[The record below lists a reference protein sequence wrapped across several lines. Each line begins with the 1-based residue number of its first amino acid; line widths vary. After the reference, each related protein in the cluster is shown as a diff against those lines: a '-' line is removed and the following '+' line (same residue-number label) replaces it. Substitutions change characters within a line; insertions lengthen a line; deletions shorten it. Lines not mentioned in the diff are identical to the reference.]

1 LMWLTK
7 IDDNAAKELANF
19 KGQLDVTSYY
29 NIKEKIEKE
38 KKTIN
43 NDSNINSQKVTN
55 INVWSD
61 FSIESSEKIIH
72 LSKYKKWQKF
82 DVKPESDILLNDTSN
97 AMNVV
102 IVHEQKD
109 WNDTKREIIY
119 IGPWEEYDVEDL
131 TTFRIFN
138 L

>member
-1 LMWLTK
+1 MR
-7 IDDNAAKELANF
+7 
-19 KGQLDVTSYY
+19 
-29 NIKEKIEKE
+29 
-38 KKTIN
+38 
-43 NDSNINSQKVTN
+43 N

-61 FSIESSEKIIH
+61 FSIESNKKIIH
-72 LSKYKKWQKF
+72 LSEYKKWQKF
-82 DVKPESDILLNDTSN
+82 DVKPESDIILNDTNS

-119 IGPWEEYDVEDL
+119 VGPWDQYDVDDL
-131 TTFRIFN
+131 ITFRIIN